1 MKKLTLLLFPTILFA
16 QTRVEVYETVNGVR
30 NVSPSKIIETQGN
43 ATTVYETNSGVKNLF
58 PSQVIE
64 TTKTEV
70 KSFEVKDGLK
80 NLFPTQVIPVVEPP
94 KKVEIDVF
102 KFPIISQ

>member
-1 MKKLTLLLFPTILFA
+1 MKTLKLLFLLLPVTIYA
-16 QTRVEVYETVNGVR
+16 QTEVYNYTNGVR

-43 ATTVYETNSGVKNLF
+43 TTTVYETNSGVKNLF